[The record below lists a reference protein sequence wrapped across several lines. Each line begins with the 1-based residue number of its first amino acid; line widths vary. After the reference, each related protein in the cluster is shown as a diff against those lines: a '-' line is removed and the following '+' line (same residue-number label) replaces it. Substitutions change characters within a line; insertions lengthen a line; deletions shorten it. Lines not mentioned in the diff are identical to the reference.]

1 MSSKSSHP
9 SYRHTGMTVMAQI
22 ARPEADKA
30 ADAARNA
37 RNQIAEL
44 GEQVADKAA
53 GQAENVARDG
63 FQSARRAVDAGAE
76 VGQKIAG
83 RAEAGMAE
91 INRSLVELLNQQ
103 ARHNVQLFQT
113 LAQPTNWGK
122 AAQFQDE
129 FLRASW
135 QRAARFARR
144 YAEVGQ
150 AVMTSALP
158 TARGQAKKA

>member
-1 MSSKSSHP
+1 MSSKGSHP
-9 SYRHTGMTVMAQI
+9 SHRRTGMTVMAKI
-22 ARPEADKA
+22 ARPEA

-37 RNQIAEL
+37 RDQIAEL

-63 FQSARRAVDAGAE
+63 LQSARRAVDAGAE

-91 INRSLVELLNQQ
+91 IDQSLVELLNQQ
-103 ARHNVQLFQT
+103 ARHNVRLFQT

-122 AAQFQDE
+122 AARFQDE

-144 YAEVGQ
+144 YVEVGQ
-150 AVMTSALP
+150 AVVTSTLP